1 MEREIKYCFQCHNSV
16 YRPICKTNI
25 ATLWNR
31 NVCLYC
37 YRRKHYIPTY
47 QLIGACRMVLPES
60 ADKLLRGVW
69 QPNQAIADKPQ

>member
-16 YRPICKTNI
+16 YRPSSVTRNTNLHNGNI
-25 ATLWNR
+25 
-31 NVCLYC
+31 CLYC

-69 QPNQAIADKPQ
+69 QPNQAIASRPQ